1 MAASRGTAAGCPEV
15 RWPMR
20 SVRCPCSYDPKDAQ
34 QRTPGG
40 ARDLPEVSVARGSW
54 FSRTSRDDRRD
65 RREALGP
72 FLTVLLPMLLP
83 SLAL

>member
-40 ARDLPEVSVARGSW
+40 ARDLPEVSLFVVVG
-54 FSRTSRDDRRD
+54 
-65 RREALGP
+65 
-72 FLTVLLPMLLP
+72 
-83 SLAL
+83 SLALSVMTAGTVVRPWDRF